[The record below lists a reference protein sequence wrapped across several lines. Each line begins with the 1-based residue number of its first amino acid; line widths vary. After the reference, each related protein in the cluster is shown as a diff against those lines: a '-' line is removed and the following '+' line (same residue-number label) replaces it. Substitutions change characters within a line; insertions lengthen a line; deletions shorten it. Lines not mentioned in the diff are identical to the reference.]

1 MRKLRET
8 LNALVVQDLTLQ
20 LEDELTPFQDNLI
33 FLLSNF
39 DLNGGNLKADQLA
52 ALRDFAPRNLQG
64 PSRVC
69 EIYAMTDTSGTN
81 SVNLKVGET
90 RLKAVQNALLL
101 SGIPTIKVF
110 TRFAKSIGEEFA
122 LTKMNNSVKLPS
134 ARSVLM
140 AVSSSPI
147 GIPTRRFEENILT
160 EIIRFGRK
168 FQPPRK

>member
-8 LNALVVQDLTLQ
+8 FNALVVQDLTLQ
-20 LEDELTPFQDNLI
+20 LEDELSPFQDNLI
-33 FLLSNF
+33 FFLSNF
-39 DLNGGNLKADQLA
+39 DLNGGNLKADQFE

-69 EIYAMTDTSGTN
+69 EIYAMTDTSGAN
-81 SVNLKVGET
+81 NVNLKVGET
-90 RLKAVQNALLL
+90 RLKAVQQALLL
-101 SGIPTIKVF
+101 MGVPMTKVF

-134 ARSVLM
+134 ARAVVM
-140 AVSSSPI
+140 AVSSSPF
-147 GIPTRRFEENILT
+147 GIPTRSFQENVLT

-168 FQPPRK
+168 FQPLKK